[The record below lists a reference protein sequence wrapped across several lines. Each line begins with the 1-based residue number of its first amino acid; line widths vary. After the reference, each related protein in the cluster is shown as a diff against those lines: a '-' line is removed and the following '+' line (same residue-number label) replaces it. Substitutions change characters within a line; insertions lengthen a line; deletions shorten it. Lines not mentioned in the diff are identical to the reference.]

1 MIVNVNKSVRR
12 KETIDDAYFKTLFDE
27 MTSLYK
33 LNSSGKLSYDADLGP
48 LPTTSIVL
56 LSSIA
61 VAWVA
66 MGAYVVAQKV
76 KKRKNNR

>member
-1 MIVNVNKSVRR
+1 
-12 KETIDDAYFKTLFDE
+12 

-76 KKRKNNR
+76 KKRKNNH